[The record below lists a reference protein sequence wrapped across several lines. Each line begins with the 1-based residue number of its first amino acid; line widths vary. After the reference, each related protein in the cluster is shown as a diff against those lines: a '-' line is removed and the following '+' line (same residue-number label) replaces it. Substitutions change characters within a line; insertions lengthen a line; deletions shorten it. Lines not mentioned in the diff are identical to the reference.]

1 MKINVNELSNHLNEE
16 IVFSGFVDAVRDK
29 KWVMFVILRDAT
41 GKVQLTIEKSEETNK
56 PLLDIMSEVTV
67 DSTVRVVGKVVS
79 NEAVKLGGL
88 EIIPSTI
95 EVTSEALPLPF
106 DYNNLEGVNIDT
118 RMDFKWLDMR
128 NRRNTLIRQVESC
141 LTEGMRTFLYEN
153 HFTEIHSPKLI
164 GTASESG
171 SDVFEVKYFDRE
183 AYLAQSPQ
191 FYKQMALAG
200 GLDRV
205 FEVGPVFRAEK
216 SNTNRHATEFT
227 GFDLEFAYID
237 SYEDVMDLEEDLLIA
252 GLKVVKERYGD
263 EILEVFGKEVIIPT
277 KPFPRIKLKDLYQQ
291 LHDRYQFE
299 IPKEDIGDMNAEAEK
314 LTYKF
319 AMEEYNSEFI
329 FIVDYAA
336 TKRPFY
342 HMRDSEGKL
351 QGYDLIWRGTEIT
364 SGAQREHRYEELVKN
379 ANEKGLGKDVEFY
392 LQFF

>member
-1 MKINVNELSNHLNEE
+1 
-16 IVFSGFVDAVRDK
+16 
-29 KWVMFVILRDAT
+29 MFVILRDAT
-41 GKVQLTIEKSEETNK
+41 GKVQLTIEKSEEANK

-88 EIIPSTI
+88 EIIPSKI

-106 DYNNLEGVNIDT
+106 DYNNLDGVNIDT

-205 FEVGPVFRAEK
+205 FEVAKCFR
-216 SNTNRHATEFT
+216 
-227 GFDLEFAYID
+227 
-237 SYEDVMDLEEDLLIA
+237 
-252 GLKVVKERYGD
+252 
-263 EILEVFGKEVIIPT
+263 
-277 KPFPRIKLKDLYQQ
+277 
-291 LHDRYQFE
+291 
-299 IPKEDIGDMNAEAEK
+299 
-314 LTYKF
+314 
-319 AMEEYNSEFI
+319 
-329 FIVDYAA
+329 
-336 TKRPFY
+336 
-342 HMRDSEGKL
+342 
-351 QGYDLIWRGTEIT
+351 
-364 SGAQREHRYEELVKN
+364 
-379 ANEKGLGKDVEFY
+379 NE
-392 LQFF
+392 